1 MEPKVSNY
9 EKWCEE
15 WGRRFLTLNQAQL
28 QQTLPEL
35 KEEGD
40 YLTLFHFG
48 KKYGI
53 HRQTGKIVLLEEP
66 VQSVFAASSTGKSPA
81 AGTLTGRPV
90 SAGAPA
96 EQPVSTNVRLNI
108 YTLLWYAKP
117 SARLQNHWVTFADL
131 KDARPFAPAFQKGV
145 LQTFA
150 RTFTGHSDRLIAACE
165 ALGGQKLPHS
175 DVGYQINAFKCIP
188 VQFLF
193 WEGDDEFPA
202 QANMLFDISAT
213 DFIHVESVVT
223 IASVGLDELAEAA
236 GIPVYAGGFQT
247 K

>member
-1 MEPKVSNY
+1 MEQKLSNY

-15 WGRRFLTLNQAQL
+15 WGRRFLTLDQTQL
-28 QQTLPEL
+28 QKTLPEL

-53 HRQTGKIVLLEEP
+53 HRKTGEIILMTPKDHTDTLKPHAKNAMIADHP
-66 VQSVFAASSTGKSPA
+66 VAHAI
-81 AGTLTGRPV
+81 
-90 SAGAPA
+90 
-96 EQPVSTNVRLNI
+96 STNIRFNI

-117 SARLQNHWVTFADL
+117 TARLQNHWVTFGDL

-145 LQTFA
+145 LLTFA
-150 RTFTGHSDRLIAACE
+150 KTFTGHLDKLIFACE

-175 DVGYQINAFKCIP
+175 DAGYQINAFECIP
-188 VQFLF
+188 VRFLF

-202 QANMLFDISAT
+202 QANMLFDVSAT

-223 IASVGLDELAEAA
+223 IATVGLNTLAEAA
-236 GIPVYAGGFQT
+236 GVTVSVGGFQT
-247 K
+247 S